1 MYGVGHKNRFPK
13 SCKTLD
19 QLVQADVLFFGV
31 CREELE
37 NAENCRL
44 HVFKGDDDLVK
55 PEMGQV
61 SLFYFA
67 RTHCKLVLKNEVS
80 RVLHNSL
87 WPK

>member
-13 SCKTLD
+13 SCKTPD

-61 SLFYFA
+61 SLFYFE
-67 RTHCKLVLKNEVS
+67 RTHSKLVLKNEVS